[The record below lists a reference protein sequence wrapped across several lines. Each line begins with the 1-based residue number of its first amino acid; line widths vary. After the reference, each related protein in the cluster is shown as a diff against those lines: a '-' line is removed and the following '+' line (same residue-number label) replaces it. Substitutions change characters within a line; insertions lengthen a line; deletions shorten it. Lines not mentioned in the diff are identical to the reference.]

1 MTRGRILVN
10 HLARGVTLQADGKLQ
25 LDNGNPLLDK
35 PHWLAP
41 VTGTVYGVALNHR
54 SQVDALATAFE
65 DAPYKTAPKTPVLF
79 IKTRNTQIGH
89 GAAIPFPSGVVR
101 IQAGGSLGV
110 VIGKRARKVS
120 QDEAL
125 AYVEGYTVVNEV
137 SLPEESFY
145 RPAVKAKCRDGFC
158 PIGPWVVD
166 AKAIDPAA
174 LEIRTYVND
183 ELRETINTAE
193 LVRGVAQLIAELS
206 QFMTLEPGDLII
218 AGTPLRS
225 VDLQPGDVVAVEI
238 DGVGR
243 LENPVVLETA
253 IAEEL
258 AQ

>member
-1 MTRGRILVN
+1 MTRGRILVD

-25 LDNGNPLLDK
+25 LDNGNPLLDD
-35 PHWLAP
+35 PRWLAP

-54 SQVDALATAFE
+54 SLVEALSAAFE

-89 GAAIPFPSGVVR
+89 GAAIPFPAGVAR
-101 IQAGGSLGV
+101 IQPGGALGV

-120 QDEAL
+120 EAQAL
-125 AYVEGYTVVNEV
+125 DCIEGYTVVNEV
-137 SLPEESFY
+137 SLPEDSFY
-145 RPAVKAKCRDGFC
+145 RPAIKAKNRDGFC
-158 PIGPWVVD
+158 PIGPRVVD
-166 AKAIDPAA
+166 AKQIDPAA

-183 ELRETINTAE
+183 ELRETSRTSD

-206 QFMTLEPGDLII
+206 QFMTLEAGDLII

-238 DGVGR
+238 DGIGR
-243 LENPVVLETA
+243 LENPVVLETV

-258 AQ
+258 A